1 MPELNRTELLGEG
14 EGAFWD
20 RTPKFQDQRQNFSR
34 KELKDSMRLKS
45 NIWEKKTHRDS
56 ELTDEDDQQQAG
68 GVQLN
73 VGVTEGV
80 AEGGVDDH

>member
-1 MPELNRTELLGEG
+1 
-14 EGAFWD
+14 
-20 RTPKFQDQRQNFSR
+20 
-34 KELKDSMRLKS
+34 MRLKS